1 MPDTVTVPSDRSPA
15 PPITTRY
22 DRALRGM
29 IAGGIGGLLAGGTK
43 ILGEVIY
50 PPRQPGDPI
59 PPEVMVSRLTEY
71 LSGSPL
77 QAEHAT
83 LAIQSVHWLFSLGVG
98 ITYGLIAE
106 FWGKATAFWGL
117 GFGMVLLLLT
127 HETTLP
133 LLGLSNSWAEMPLQ
147 EHLSEIF
154 THAIFGVTAEM
165 TRRFLRTKWLG
176 QAQLSLTGA
185 APAAKIHPFDRA
197 A

>member
-1 MPDTVTVPSDRSPA
+1 M
-15 PPITTRY
+15 
-22 DRALRGM
+22 RGM
-29 IAGGIGGLLAGGTK
+29 IAGGIGGLMAGGAK

-59 PPEVMVSRLTEY
+59 PPEVMVSRATEY

-98 ITYGLIAE
+98 MTYGLIVE
-106 FWGKATAFWGL
+106 FWGKAAAFYGL
-117 GFGMVLLLLT
+117 AFGMVLLILT

-154 THAIFGVTAEM
+154 THAIFGVVAEM
-165 TRRFLRTKWLG
+165 TRRLLRNKWLG
-176 QAQLSLTGA
+176 QAKTSLTGA
-185 APAAKIHPFDRA
+185 APNLKYHPFDKA